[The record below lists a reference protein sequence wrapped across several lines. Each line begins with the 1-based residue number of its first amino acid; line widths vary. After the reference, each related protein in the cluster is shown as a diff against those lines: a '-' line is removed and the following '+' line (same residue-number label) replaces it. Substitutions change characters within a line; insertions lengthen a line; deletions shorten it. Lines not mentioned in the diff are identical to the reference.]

1 MDISLPG
8 TSESNESD
16 RLRMFVSGV
25 TDYAIYMLSP
35 EGIVKSWNAGAQRFK
50 GYLGNE
56 IIGQHFSAFYTEEDR
71 AVGLPARALHTART
85 HGKFEDEGWR
95 VRKDGTRFWATVV
108 IDAIFDPA
116 GELIGFAKITR
127 DITDRKK
134 AAEQLHA
141 SEERFRLLVQGVTDY
156 AIYMLSPV
164 GEITNWNEGAKRIK
178 GYEEHE
184 VLDTHFSRFYVDA
197 DVANGLPM
205 KALATAVTQG
215 RFESEGWRVRKD
227 GSRFWAH
234 VVIDP
239 IRNQMG
245 ELLGFAKIT
254 RDITERRKAADDLE
268 KATEALFHSQKL
280 EAIGKLTGGVAHDF
294 NNLLSVIVNG
304 LGILQQKLHAPENA
318 RVLDAM
324 VRAAARGAT
333 LTQQLLSFARQ
344 QPLRQE
350 DCLLNEVIAS
360 FEPVLRRASKE
371 SLNFM
376 VLPAAALPQ
385 VHIDSGQFESA
396 LLNLIVNASD
406 ATPNGGSITVRTE
419 KVHLQQ
425 GEVGALA
432 AGDYVC
438 VCVDDTGAGMTKDV
452 AAKAIDPF
460 FTTKPIGQ
468 GTGLGLSQAYGL
480 AQQSGGDLQIRSEPG
495 LGTTVSLYFP
505 ALAQTSGKPAAQM
518 KREIALVVDDQTD
531 VREMAVELFDSM
543 GYHVLSA
550 SNGLEALQILEQ
562 TPMIDVL
569 FSDVVMPG
577 MSGVKLAQ
585 EARQRR
591 PGMKIILVSGYAP
604 DAMAEDS
611 KVFDFEFISKPYS
624 MAQII
629 RHLRSAPGA

>member
-1 MDISLPG
+1 
-8 TSESNESD
+8 
-16 RLRMFVSGV
+16 
-25 TDYAIYMLSP
+25 
-35 EGIVKSWNAGAQRFK
+35 
-50 GYLGNE
+50 
-56 IIGQHFSAFYTEEDR
+56 
-71 AVGLPARALHTART
+71 
-85 HGKFEDEGWR
+85 
-95 VRKDGTRFWATVV
+95 
-108 IDAIFDPA
+108 
-116 GELIGFAKITR
+116 
-127 DITDRKK
+127 
-134 AAEQLHA
+134 
-141 SEERFRLLVQGVTDY
+141 
-156 AIYMLSPV
+156 
-164 GEITNWNEGAKRIK
+164 
-178 GYEEHE
+178 
-184 VLDTHFSRFYVDA
+184 
-197 DVANGLPM
+197 
-205 KALATAVTQG
+205 
-215 RFESEGWRVRKD
+215 
-227 GSRFWAH
+227 
-234 VVIDP
+234 
-239 IRNQMG
+239 
-245 ELLGFAKIT
+245 LLG
-254 RDITERRKAADDLE
+254 
-268 KATEALFHSQKL
+268 
-280 EAIGKLTGGVAHDF
+280 
-294 NNLLSVIVNG
+294 
-304 LGILQQKLHAPENA
+304 
-318 RVLDAM
+318 
-324 VRAAARGAT
+324 
-333 LTQQLLSFARQ
+333 Q

-629 RHLRSAPGA
+629 RHLRSAPGAITNGPALNAS